1 MEVED
6 DVELLSRG
14 GFRCRLC
21 MLQVANRP
29 SLDDHLQGKKHRKLT
44 EVRAQRKSQEEK
56 SIFVSGFR
64 RETSELEL
72 SEYFSNFGPVSSI
85 VMDKEKGIYAIIEL
99 QDQAV
104 MHKVL
109 SHPQHCMDGQ
119 KLRVKPRHKKD
130 FKYTPP
136 KKQGPARGQE
146 LSLEKLSQALCL
158 CSDVDEQLK
167 QLVSLFQFSE
177 NERKLRELLV
187 TLLQEVFFE
196 FFPGCEVLPFG
207 SSVNSFEVHGCDLDL
222 FLDLE
227 HTKTFQAS
235 ARKPQEE
242 KSEDKAAMD
251 TLSEDKAALDTL
263 SEDSILSDVDLESAS
278 ASEILELIAAVLRQ
292 CVPGVHGVQA
302 LTSARLPVVKF
313 QHKESLLQGDISIN
327 NRLAFC
333 NTRLLQLY
341 AEVDDRVRPL
351 VYTLRYWAKQKELAG
366 NPFGGG
372 PLLNN
377 YALTLLVLFFLQ
389 TRSPPVLPAVA
400 QLKELADEGEK
411 AIIDGWD
418 CSFPKDSS
426 KMEPSCNLENLR
438 SLLAEFFHVFTD
450 YDFASTVISLREGQ
464 AFPLKDI
471 LASETSSMLKL
482 GALNIQDPFELSHNV
497 AGNVNE
503 KIALR
508 FQSRCRDAA
517 KYCRSLQY
525 QRKSSKGKTWG
536 LVRLFQRGDN
546 TEISITEEGPAAGDG
561 LVIYL
566 PSPLLVLTEEQRRK
580 LCGTEGVQQLCFQKV
595 CTALRFVLQDV
606 LKCSVSQD
614 EDNENM
620 ANAEQAVLRE
630 EVPCVG
636 AKRILA
642 EEDSSVPDSK
652 RPRLEAVSTREEKVS
667 WHCTI
672 CHKVWLGRRKMRRE
686 LQRNAAPSLLQD
698 VDSLQVEAEVTE
710 AIRQQEHGSG
720 PAQPLL
726 MFRVCIVSAGAA
738 SQDCRTSL
746 CFTPFQDPVALFQ
759 DFFHFLQVFL
769 PKTVMKHIKK
779 HGLNSSVGE
788 TELGLGQGMDFYPMQ
803 CSP

>member
-1 MEVED
+1 MELEA
-6 DVELLSRG
+6 DVEPLPRG
-14 GFRCRLC
+14 GFRCCLC
-21 MLQVANRP
+21 MLQVANRS
-29 SLDDHLQGKKHRKLT
+29 SLDDHLRGKKHRKLA

-72 SEYFSNFGPVSSI
+72 SDYFSSFGTICSI
-85 VMDKEKGIYAIIEL
+85 VMDKEKGVYAIIEL
-99 QDQAV
+99 QDQTV
-104 MHKVL
+104 LQKVL

-119 KLRVKPRHKKD
+119 KLRVKPRDKKE
-130 FKYTPP
+130 FKYILP
-136 KKQGPARGQE
+136 KKQGSARGQE
-146 LSLEKLSQALCL
+146 LSPEKLSQALCL

-167 QLVSLFQFSE
+167 QLVTLFQFSE
-177 NERKLRELLV
+177 NERRLRDLLV
-187 TLLQEVFFE
+187 TLLQEVFSE

-207 SSVNSFEVHGCDLDL
+207 SSVNSFEVHCCDLDL

-227 HTKTFQAS
+227 HTKTFQAN

-242 KSEDKAAMD
+242 KNEDKVP
-251 TLSEDKAALDTL
+251 LDTL

-278 ASEILELIAAVLRQ
+278 TSEILELIAAVLRQ

-313 QHKESLLQGDISIN
+313 QHKESALQGDISIN

-377 YALTLLVLFFLQ
+377 YALTLLALFFLQ

-418 CSFPKDSS
+418 CSFPRDSS
-426 KMEPSCNLENLR
+426 KVEPSCNLENLR
-438 SLLAEFFHVFTD
+438 SLLAEFFHVFA
-450 YDFASTVISLREGQ
+450 DFDFVSTVISLREGL
-464 AFPLKDI
+464 ALPLTDI
-471 LASETSSMLKL
+471 MASETSCMLKL

-497 AGNVNE
+497 AGNVSE

-508 FQSRCRDAA
+508 FQNRCRDAA

-525 QRKSSKGKTWG
+525 QRKSNKGKTWG

-546 TEISITEEGPAAGDG
+546 TEISTTEEGPAAGDG

-566 PSPLLVLTEEQRRK
+566 PSPLLVLTEVQRRN
-580 LCGTEGVQQLCFQKV
+580 LCGTEGMQQFCFQKV
-595 CTALRFVLQDV
+595 CTALQFVLQDV
-606 LKCSVSQD
+606 LKCSVSLD
-614 EDNENM
+614 EDDENM
-620 ANAEQAVLRE
+620 ANAEQAVLQE
-630 EVPCVG
+630 EEPCVG
-636 AKRILA
+636 AKRTLA
-642 EEDSSVPDSK
+642 EEGTSVPDSK
-652 RPRLEAVSTREEKVS
+652 RPRLEAESSKEERVS

-672 CHKVWLGRRKMRRE
+672 CHRVWLGRRKMRRE
-686 LQRNAAPSLLQD
+686 LRRSAAPNLSQD

-710 AIRQQEHGSG
+710 AIAQQEHGSG

-726 MFRVCIVSAGAA
+726 TFRVSIVSTGAT

-746 CFTPFQDPVALFQ
+746 YFTPLQEPVALFQ

-769 PKTVMKHIKK
+769 PKTVMKYIQK
-779 HGLNSSVGE
+779 HTLDSPAGE
-788 TELGLGQGMDFYPMQ
+788 RE
-803 CSP
+803 SP